1 MASIDPNDVTPSKET
16 LLLPKN
22 EIAHKS
28 KIDWKIKLYVIVTIV
43 VVIFVHSYPPF
54 KEKLEEFAKTL
65 ENIGWYGS
73 ICSAVFIGLL
83 IPVAL
88 PFYLIESTLA
98 FNLPSFWQPFLIGLA
113 GKFIG
118 CSICFVLARRFA
130 RKVIID
136 SFSSNKIYRGITV
149 MLTRE
154 PWKFSFIF
162 RIILLP
168 YFLKNYGL
176 ALPAPVTYLIYIVP
190 AVVTGAIITAIGVNV
205 TQTMKNIYEYN
216 ENEKD
221 TVGISSFNMILTV
234 FAIGLM
240 IYVGRYTYKVVKNI
254 EVEEGNNN
262 FIKLE
267 LYYLK

>member
-1 MASIDPNDVTPSKET
+1 MG
-16 LLLPKN
+16 
-22 EIAHKS
+22 
-28 KIDWKIKLYVIVTIV
+28 V
-43 VVIFVHSYPPF
+43 V
-54 KEKLEEFAKTL
+54 
-65 ENIGWYGS
+65 
-73 ICSAVFIGLL
+73 SAL
-83 IPVAL
+83 
-88 PFYLIESTLA
+88 
-98 FNLPSFWQPFLIGLA
+98 FWQEDLHA
-113 GKFIG
+113 KWS
-118 CSICFVLARRFA
+118 SIHSVQ
-130 RKVIID
+130 I
-136 SFSSNKIYRGITV
+136 
-149 MLTRE
+149 TRE

-205 TQTMKNIYEYN
+205 TQTMRNIYEYN